1 MEAQRLAALQRS
13 MMKKWVSLYD
23 LCPVRSGT
31 RNDGTVRITAMA
43 YLKNCPDN
51 AQQMEKQLLRT
62 SEYILLRGKDGGGYG
77 GLLRKV
83 NACATNKITGQA
95 ITALYTSVPEVY
107 QQNAVFLMNAVTLNE
122 LRRALGA
129 DPHDWITSRRDGS
142 LLLMDK
148 PVMLCNAMPF
158 IRKGSVPILFGDFSK
173 VSIKDCGRDEMQ
185 RESCNGSS
193 DRLLCTMTGYMNCVL
208 EDRQAIW
215 GLKII

>member
-1 MEAQRLAALQRS
+1 
-13 MMKKWVSLYD
+13 MKKWISLYD
-23 LCPVRSGT
+23 LCPVGSGT
-31 RNDGTVRITAMA
+31 RNDGTVRITTMA
-43 YLKNCPDN
+43 YLKNTSDN

-62 SEYILLRGKDGGGYG
+62 SEYILLRGKHGGGYG
-77 GLLRKV
+77 GLLREV
-83 NACATNKITGQA
+83 NVCAASKITGQT

-107 QQNAVFLMNAVTLNE
+107 RQNAVFLMNTVTMNN
-122 LRRALGA
+122 LRCALGA
-129 DPHDWITSRRDGS
+129 DAHDWITSRRDGF

-193 DRLLCTMTGYMNCVL
+193 DRLLCTMTGYMNCAL
-208 EDRQAIW
+208 EDKRAIW

>member
-1 MEAQRLAALQRS
+1 

-23 LCPVRSGT
+23 LCPVESGNC
-31 RNDGTVRITAMA
+31 NDGTVRITAMA
-43 YLKNCPDN
+43 YLKNCQDN

-62 SEYILLRGKDGGGYG
+62 SEYILLRGKHGGGYG
-77 GLLRKV
+77 GLLRDV
-83 NACATNKITGQA
+83 NVCATSRITGQA
-95 ITALYTSVPEVY
+95 IADLYDSVPRTY
-107 QQNAVFLMNAVTLNE
+107 QQNAVFLMNAVTMNK
-122 LRRALGA
+122 LRCALGA
-129 DPHDWITSRRDGS
+129 DAHDWITSRRDGY

-158 IRKGSVPILFGDFSK
+158 LRKGSVPILFGDFSK

-193 DRLLCTMTGYMNCVL
+193 DRLLCTMTGYMNCAL
-208 EDRQAIW
+208 EDKRAIR

>member
-1 MEAQRLAALQRS
+1 
-13 MMKKWVSLYD
+13 MKKWISLYD
-23 LCPVRSGT
+23 LCPVGSGT
-31 RNDGTVRITAMA
+31 RNDGTVRITTMA
-43 YLKNCPDN
+43 YLKNTSDN

-62 SEYILLRGKDGGGYG
+62 SEYILLRGKHGGGYG
-77 GLLRKV
+77 GLLREV
-83 NACATNKITGQA
+83 NVCATSRITGQA
-95 ITALYTSVPEVY
+95 IADLYDSVPRTY
-107 QQNAVFLMNAVTLNE
+107 QQKAVFLMNTVTMNN
-122 LRRALGA
+122 LRCALGA
-129 DPHDWITSRRDGS
+129 DAHDWITSRRDGS

-148 PVMLCNAMPF
+148 LVMLCNAMPF

>member
-1 MEAQRLAALQRS
+1 
-13 MMKKWVSLYD
+13 MKKWISLYD
-23 LCPVRSGT
+23 LCPVESGT
-31 RNDGTVRITAMA
+31 CNDGTVRITAMA
-43 YLKNCPDN
+43 YLKNCQDN

-62 SEYILLRGKDGGGYG
+62 SEYILLRGKHGGGYG
-77 GLLRKV
+77 GLLREV
-83 NACATNKITGQA
+83 NVCAASKITGQA
-95 ITALYTSVPEVY
+95 ITALYTSLPKVY
-107 QQNAVFLMNAVTLNE
+107 RQNAVFLMNTVTMNK
-122 LRRALGA
+122 LRCALGTDA
-129 DPHDWITSRRDGS
+129 HDWITSRIDGS
-142 LLLMDK
+142 LLLMDN

-158 IRKGSVPILFGDFSK
+158 LRKGSVPILFGDFSK

>member
-1 MEAQRLAALQRS
+1 
-13 MMKKWVSLYD
+13 MKKWVSLYD
-23 LCPVRSGT
+23 LCLVGSGT

-62 SEYILLRGKDGGGYG
+62 SEYILLRGKHGGGYG
-77 GLLRKV
+77 GLLRDVNVFIASKV
-83 NACATNKITGQA
+83 TGQV
-95 ITALYTSVPEVY
+95 ITALYTSVPEAY
-107 QQNAVFLMNAVTLNE
+107 QQSAVFLMNAVTLNE
-122 LRRALGA
+122 LRCALGVDA
-129 DPHDWITSRRDGS
+129 YDWITSRRDGS

-185 RESCNGSS
+185 QESCNGSS
-193 DRLLCTMTGYMNCVL
+193 DRLLCAMTVYMNCVL
-208 EDRQAIW
+208 EDKQTIW

>member
-1 MEAQRLAALQRS
+1 
-13 MMKKWVSLYD
+13 MKKWVSLYD
-23 LCPVRSGT
+23 LCPVGT
-31 RNDGTVRITAMA
+31 GTCNDGMVRITAMA

-62 SEYILLRGKDGGGYG
+62 SECILLRGKHGGGYG

-83 NACATNKITGQA
+83 NMCAASKISGQA
-95 ITALYTSVPEVY
+95 IADLYDSVSKVY
-107 QQNAVFLMNAVTLNE
+107 RQNAVFLMNAVTLNE

-129 DPHDWITSRRDGS
+129 DAHDWITSRRDGS

-158 IRKGSVPILFGDFSK
+158 IRKGSVSILFGDFSK
-173 VSIKDCGRDEMQ
+173 VSIKDCGRDELQ
-185 RESCNGSS
+185 QEPCNGNP
-193 DRLLCTMTGYMNCVL
+193 DGLVCTMTGYMNCVL
-208 EDRQAIW
+208 EDRQAIC

>member
-1 MEAQRLAALQRS
+1 
-13 MMKKWVSLYD
+13 MKKWISLYD
-23 LCPVRSGT
+23 LCPVGSGT

-62 SEYILLRGKDGGGYG
+62 SEYILLRGKNGSGYG
-77 GLLRKV
+77 GLLRDV
-83 NACATNKITGQA
+83 NACTASKITGQA
-95 ITALYTSVPEVY
+95 ITALYTSVSKVFR
-107 QQNAVFLMNAVTLNE
+107 QNAVFLMNIVTLNE
-122 LRRALGA
+122 LRRVLGA
-129 DPHDWITSRRDGS
+129 DAHDWITSRRDGS

-173 VSIKDCGRDEMQ
+173 VSIKDCGRDELQ
-185 RESCNGSS
+185 QEPCNGSS
-193 DRLLCTMTGYMNCVL
+193 DGLVYTMTGYMNCVL
-208 EDRQAIW
+208 EDKQAIW

>member
-1 MEAQRLAALQRS
+1 
-13 MMKKWVSLYD
+13 MKKWISLYD
-23 LCPVRSGT
+23 LCPVGSGT
-31 RNDGTVRITAMA
+31 CNDGTVRITAMA

-62 SEYILLRGKDGGGYG
+62 SEYILLRGKHGGGYR
-77 GLLRKV
+77 GLLRDV
-83 NACATNKITGQA
+83 NVCAASRITGQA
-95 ITALYTSVPEVY
+95 IADLYDGVSKGY
-107 QQNAVFLMNAVTLNE
+107 RQNAVFLMNAVTLNE

-129 DPHDWITSRRDGS
+129 DAHDWITSRRDGS

-173 VSIKDCGRDEMQ
+173 VSIKDCGRDEKQ
-185 RESCNGSS
+185 QESCNASS
-193 DRLLCTMTGYMNCVL
+193 DMLLCAMTVYMNCVL
-208 EDRQAIW
+208 EDKQTIW

>member
-1 MEAQRLAALQRS
+1 
-13 MMKKWVSLYD
+13 MKKWISLYD
-23 LCPVRSGT
+23 LCPVGSGT
-31 RNDGTVRITAMA
+31 CNDGTVRITAMA

-51 AQQMEKQLLRT
+51 AKQMEKQLLRT
-62 SEYILLRGKDGGGYG
+62 SEYILLRGKHGGGYG
-77 GLLRKV
+77 GLLREV
-83 NACATNKITGQA
+83 NMCAASKITGQA
-95 ITALYTSVPEVY
+95 ITALYTSLPKVY
-107 QQNAVFLMNAVTLNE
+107 RQNAVFLMNAVTMNKLRCE
-122 LRRALGA
+122 LGVDA
-129 DPHDWITSRRDGS
+129 HDWITNRRDGS

-158 IRKGSVPILFGDFSK
+158 TRNVPILFGDFSK

>member
-1 MEAQRLAALQRS
+1 
-13 MMKKWVSLYD
+13 MKKWISLYD
-23 LCPVRSGT
+23 LCPVGSGT

-62 SEYILLRGKDGGGYG
+62 SEYILLRGKHGGGYG
-77 GLLRKV
+77 GLLREV
-83 NACATNKITGQA
+83 NMFVASKITGQV
-95 ITALYTSVPEVY
+95 ITALYTSVPEAY
-107 QQNAVFLMNAVTLNE
+107 RQSAVFLMNVVTLNE

-129 DPHDWITSRRDGS
+129 DAHDWITNKRDGS

-148 PVMLCNAMPF
+148 PIMLCNAMPF

-185 RESCNGSS
+185 QEPCNRN
-193 DRLLCTMTGYMNCVL
+193 DNVLVCTMTGYMNCAL
-208 EDRQAIW
+208 EDKQAIW

>member
-1 MEAQRLAALQRS
+1 MEVQRLAIIQRS
-13 MMKKWVSLYD
+13 MMKKWTSLYD

-43 YLKNCPDN
+43 YLKNCQDN

-62 SEYILLRGKDGGGYG
+62 SEYILLRGKHGGGYG
-77 GLLRKV
+77 GLLREV
-83 NACATNKITGQA
+83 NVCAASKITGQA
-95 ITALYTSVPEVY
+95 ITDLYTGVPEVHR
-107 QQNAVFLMNAVTLNE
+107 QNAVFLMNAVTMNK
-122 LRRALGA
+122 LRCALGVDA
-129 DPHDWITSRRDGS
+129 LDWITSRRDGS
-142 LLLMDK
+142 LLLMNK

-193 DRLLCTMTGYMNCVL
+193 DRLLRTMTGYMNCVL
-208 EDRQAIW
+208 EDKQAIW
-215 GLKII
+215 